1 MLKRIDTDEAKAIIQ
16 ALQEKRDQLKLDDLS
31 LAERM
36 GVSRSN
42 WTMIA
47 AGQRNIGVS
56 LLAGIA
62 RTFPEMDDLILAY
75 LRSIPPSV
83 GNGDAHTAK
92 HEASSPASTLKPE
105 V

>member
-1 MLKRIDTDEAKAIIQ
+1 M
-16 ALQEKRDQLKLDDLS
+16 DDLS

-75 LRSIPPSV
+75 LRSIPPGV
-83 GNGDAHTAK
+83 GNSETHTE
-92 HEASSPASTLKPE
+92 HEAAPTPE
-105 V
+105 HGDDKSQETSR